1 MIFKRPKLLQSGL
14 GVLVGLPQ
22 PPGPLGGEKGQ
33 LEDLLQGRVSGS
45 DSVRV
50 RGCWLTRSPGRSGG
64 ERRLSGGTLGQR
76 LLLLVVVVIVVLL
89 LYNDKQVP

>member
-1 MIFKRPKLLQSGL
+1 MIFKRPELLQSGL
-14 GVLVGLPQ
+14 GVPAGLPQ
-22 PPGPLGGEKGQ
+22 PPGPLGGEQWQ
-33 LEDLLQGRVSGS
+33 LENLLQGRVSSS

-50 RGCWLTRSPGRSGG
+50 GSCWLTRSPGGSGG
-64 ERRLSGGTLGQR
+64 KRGLSGGTLGQR